1 MKKNETS
8 YSVFVPS
15 VYVFSSRRS
24 TRSPKERKRQR
35 KKLFR
40 SFIFLF
46 FQTDNL
52 PFTFGFTIRTHG
64 NTRRTCVTDHHSS
77 IIAKVD
83 WWTFNIVTLLGTP
96 DMVVADLRILCYNWD
111 GEKKKTTKFVMFCV
125 GSWMLRVLSRTALHI
140 LTLLISQRQFLLHCR
155 PVVTSTS

>member
-1 MKKNETS
+1 MKPVIPFLFHLFTS
-8 YSVFVPS
+8 FRPEQALAHQ
-15 VYVFSSRRS
+15 RS
-24 TRSPKERKRQR
+24 ANGRG

-40 SFIFLF
+40 SFIFF
-46 FQTDNL
+46 FSQTDNL
-52 PFTFGFTIRTHG
+52 QFYVFYLRGFTIRTHG

-96 DMVVADLRILCYNWD
+96 DMVVADLRW
-111 GEKKKTTKFVMFCV
+111 KKKTTKFVMFCV
-125 GSWMLRVLSRTALHI
+125 GSWMLRILSRPTGLHM
-140 LTLLISQRQFLLHCR
+140 LTLLISQRRQFLLHCR